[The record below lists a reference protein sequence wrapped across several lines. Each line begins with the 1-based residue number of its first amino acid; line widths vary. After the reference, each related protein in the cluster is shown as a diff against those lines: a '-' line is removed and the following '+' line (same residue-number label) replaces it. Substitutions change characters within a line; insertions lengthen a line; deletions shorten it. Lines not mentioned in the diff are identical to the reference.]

1 MFSRM
6 PEAVHAAP
14 DDNSDDLR
22 AAGSAASR
30 SLALLALLAG
40 TGRALSLAE
49 LAMRL
54 SLPKA
59 TTHRLC
65 VQLVD
70 GGYITRG
77 LSEREFVV
85 GPALRQ
91 LALDTLNHGTVR
103 GLRHDVLAELVRD
116 VGETCNFTTLDG
128 ASVLYLDRVEAPWPW
143 RLTLDV
149 GAHVPLHC
157 TASGKLF
164 LAFMPARQRRSLI
177 AGLSLTRMTER
188 TLVTVPALEAEC
200 KVVARR
206 GYSLDEEEFITGL
219 VALAVPVRDAQG
231 AVRAALAVHAPNARL
246 SIAAAQERLP
256 AMLAAAERMR
266 SLL

>member
-1 MFSRM
+1 M
-6 PEAVHAAP
+6 PESLSKLP
-14 DDNSDDLR
+14 DDATDDLR
-22 AAGSAASR
+22 ASSSAASR
-30 SLALLALLAG
+30 SLALLALLAAE
-40 TGRALSLAE
+40 GRALSLAE
-49 LAMRL
+49 LSVRL

-65 VQLVD
+65 MQLID
-70 GGYITRG
+70 GGYIIRG
-77 LSEREFVV
+77 VSEREFAV

-143 RLTLDV
+143 RLSLDV

-164 LAFMPARQRRSLI
+164 LALMPGRQRRTLF

-200 KVVARR
+200 KMVAKR
-206 GYSLDEEEFITGL
+206 GYSLDDEEFITGL

-231 AVRAALAVHAPNARL
+231 VVRAALAVHAPKARM

>member
-6 PEAVHAAP
+6 PNASSAT
-14 DDNSDDLR
+14 DNADDLR
-22 AAGSAASR
+22 ASGSAASR

-49 LAMRL
+49 LAARL
-54 SLPKA
+54 ALPKA

-65 VQLVD
+65 VQLVE

-77 LSEREFVV
+77 LAEREFVV

-103 GLRHDVLAELVRD
+103 GLRHDVLAELVRE

-164 LAFMPARQRRSLI
+164 LALMAQRPRRALL
-177 AGLSLTRMTER
+177 AGLTLTRMTER
-188 TLVTVPALEAEC
+188 TIDTVAALDAEC
-200 KVVARR
+200 KLTAKR
-206 GYSLDEEEFITGL
+206 GYALDDEEFITGL

-231 AVRAALAVHAPNARL
+231 AVRAALAVHAPKARL
-246 SIAAAQERLP
+246 SVAAAQQRLAP
-256 AMLAAAERMR
+256 MLAAAERMR

>member
-6 PEAVHAAP
+6 PEP
-14 DDNSDDLR
+14 LNNPIDDTSDELR
-22 AAGSAASR
+22 ASGSAASR
-30 SLALLALLAG
+30 SLALLALLASE
-40 TGRALSLAE
+40 GRALSLAE
-49 LAMRL
+49 LALRL

-65 VQLVD
+65 MQLID

-77 LSEREFVV
+77 LSEREFAV

-91 LALDTLNHGTVR
+91 LAFDTLNHGTVR
-103 GLRHDVLAELVRD
+103 GLRHDVLAELVRE

-177 AGLSLTRMTER
+177 AGSSLTRMTER
-188 TLVTVPALEAEC
+188 TVVTVAALEAEC
-200 KVVARR
+200 KAIAKR

-219 VALAVPVRDAQG
+219 IALAVPVRDAEG
-231 AVRAALAVHAPNARL
+231 DVRATLAVHAPKARM
-246 SIAAAQERLP
+246 SIAAARERLP

-266 SLL
+266 GLL

>member
-1 MFSRM
+1 M
-6 PEAVHAAP
+6 PEPVKTLP
-14 DDNSDDLR
+14 DDATDDLR
-22 AAGSAASR
+22 ASGSAASR
-30 SLALLALLAG
+30 SLALLALLAAE
-40 TGRALSLAE
+40 GRALSLAE
-49 LAMRL
+49 LALRL
-54 SLPKA
+54 ALPKA

-65 VQLVD
+65 TQLLD

-77 LSEREFVV
+77 MNEREFAV

-103 GLRHDVLAELVRD
+103 GLRHDVLAELVRE

-164 LAFMPARQRRSLI
+164 LALMPARKRRALI
-177 AGLSLTRMTER
+177 AGLGLTRMTER
-188 TLVTVPALEAEC
+188 TIVTESALIAEC
-200 KVVARR
+200 KAIVER
-206 GYSLDEEEFITGL
+206 GYALDDEEFITGL
-219 VALAVPVRDAQG
+219 VALAVPVPDAQG
-231 AVRAALAVHAPNARL
+231 HVRAALAVHAPRARL
-246 SIAAAQERLP
+246 SITAAQERLP
-256 AMLAAAERMR
+256 AMRAAAERMR
-266 SLL
+266 GLL

>member
-6 PEAVHAAP
+6 PQDHHAAANTADEP
-14 DDNSDDLR
+14 RGSS
-22 AAGSAASR
+22 SAASR

-65 VQLVD
+65 MQLAD

-77 LSEREFVV
+77 LAEREFVV

-103 GLRHDVLAELVRD
+103 GLRHDVLAELVRE

-164 LAFMPARQRRSLI
+164 LALMTPRPRRTLM
-177 AGLSLTRMTER
+177 AGLTLTRMTER
-188 TLVTVPALEAEC
+188 TLFAAPALDAEF
-200 KVVARR
+200 KLIAQR
-206 GYSLDEEEFITGL
+206 GYAIDDEEFITGL

-231 AVRAALAVHAPNARL
+231 VVRAALAVHAPKARM
-246 SIAAAQERLP
+246 SVASAQERLP

-266 SLL
+266 HLL